1 MEYRIEQ
8 LARAAGVAVDTIRF
22 YQGEGL
28 LDAPRREGRVTFYGD
43 AHVERLKR
51 IKELQQQGFTL
62 TVIQRF
68 LAGELEASD
77 EALVAAVTH
86 PAAPQTLTLGELAE
100 RSGVAEPLLASL
112 EQAGLLVPI
121 TGGEEPLYP
130 ADDLEAIAA
139 GMKLISAGVPLG
151 ALMELGKDHAAAVD
165 RTARQAVDLFD
176 RHVRERIQAEGGE
189 TEAVSVA
196 AIGRAFDIVAS
207 PGGVS
212 LEDEA
217 GRTIEEETDDN
228 GNRILAAARL
238 WQRVAPAE
246 GAIAVGGFAYRPDR
260 DPGGA
265 WSGFP
270 ALLIRVPAL
279 AVMRRRGRTFVTAA
293 TPDAEA
299 LLDIGSTAVR
309 APGARTLSITP
320 LRNPLAWTAA
330 VESAAARL
338 RGGEAEK
345 VVLAREVLAR
355 GDGVVS
361 AGMVVRGLR
370 AAYPSCF
377 TYLIAGADGT
387 AFAGASPELL
397 IRRSGNHAFSQPM
410 AGSVAR
416 GATDAEDDRL
426 ARQLSLSAKDM
437 SEHRLVSKF
446 VMDALHPF
454 SSAVSAREPEVARF
468 TNIQHLA
475 TSVQAELSDP
485 PADVLTLAAALHPTP
500 AVGGWPGAAA
510 DGLIDELDGMER
522 GWSAAGAA

>member
-1 MEYRIEQ
+1 MN
-8 LARAAGVAVDTIRF
+8 RAAGSPLRPRPSGPSGHLPINGEVLSSVRTWELDRTPDLVD
-22 YQGEGL
+22 
-28 LDAPRREGRVTFYGD
+28 
-43 AHVERLKR
+43 
-51 IKELQQQGFTL
+51 
-62 TVIQRF
+62 
-68 LAGELEASD
+68 
-77 EALVAAVTH
+77 
-86 PAAPQTLTLGELAE
+86 
-100 RSGVAEPLLASL
+100 
-112 EQAGLLVPI
+112 
-121 TGGEEPLYP
+121 
-130 ADDLEAIAA
+130 
-139 GMKLISAGVPLG
+139 LISA
-151 ALMELGKDHAAAVD
+151 
-165 RTARQAVDLFD
+165 ARDAGHEVMLI
-176 RHVRERIQAEGGE
+176 ERPMPD
-189 TEAVSVA
+189 AVSVA

-217 GRTIEEETDDN
+217 GRTIEEEKDD
-228 GNRILAAARL
+228 NRILAAARL
-238 WQRVAPAE
+238 WRRVAPAE

-299 LLDIGSTAVR
+299 LLDLSSNAVR
-309 APGARTLSITP
+309 APGARTLSLTP
-320 LRNPLAWTAA
+320 VRNPLAWTAA
-330 VESAAARL
+330 VQDVAARL
-338 RGGEAEK
+338 RSGEAQK

-377 TYLIAGADGT
+377 TYLVAGADGT

-397 IRRSGNHAFSQPM
+397 VRRTGNRAFSQPM

-416 GATDAEDDRL
+416 GATDVEDDRL
-426 ARQLSLSAKDM
+426 ARQLAQSAKDK
-437 SEHRLVSKF
+437 SEHEVVATF
-446 VMDALHPF
+446 VQEALRPF
-454 SSAVSAREPEVARF
+454 SSAVRAREPEVARF

-500 AVGGWPGAAA
+500 AVGGWPRAAA
-510 DGLIDELDGMER
+510 DGLIDELEGLER
-522 GWSAAGAA
+522 GWYAGAVGWIDGRGDGEFAVALRCGLLWEDGARLYAGVGVMPDSDPARELEETELKFKALLTALV